1 MRVVRFAT
9 TWAVIVIGVGL
20 IAITVLVPRLGGAEP
35 YTVLTGS
42 MRPALP
48 PGTLVVVRPVPI
60 KQIGVGDVVTY
71 QLRSGKPEVVTH
83 RVLSIGDN
91 RRYGRVL
98 QTKGDANNTPDQAW
112 VIGKQVRGRLW
123 YAVPFV
129 GRFINVLTGR
139 QREAAVWLIGAALL
153 AYAGVMFAG
162 AFRDRRKQG
171 AASTRGVT

>member
-1 MRVVRFAT
+1 MRIVRFAV

-20 IAITVLVPRLGGAEP
+20 VATTVLVPRLGGATP

-42 MRPALP
+42 MRPEFP
-48 PGTLVVVRPVPI
+48 PGTLVVVKPVPI
-60 KQIGVGDVVTY
+60 EQIGVGDVITY
-71 QLRSGKPEVVTH
+71 QLRSGKPDVVTH

-98 QTKGDANNTPDQAW
+98 QLKGDANNTADQAW
-112 VIGKQVRGRLW
+112 VIDKQVRGRLW

-129 GRFINVLTGR
+129 GRFTNVLTGH
-139 QREAAVWLIGAALL
+139 QREVAVWLIGAALL
-153 AYAGVMFAG
+153 GYAALMFAG
-162 AFRDRRKQG
+162 AFRDRRAER